1 MDRIKEYGDP
11 RSEELSANNLHIC
24 FQLNFE
30 GYEQYFERIK
40 NELHILLE
48 HIRIITPNTDILIS
62 KTEMYNSQALATFK
76 SGIIEFNVVNT
87 DFRKRPN

>member
-1 MDRIKEYGDP
+1 VLISGNCTKWI
-11 RSEELSANNLHIC
+11 ELKNTVIRAPKNYQQTTCIYIC

-62 KTEMYNSQALATFK
+62 KTEM
-76 SGIIEFNVVNT
+76 
-87 DFRKRPN
+87 